1 MEGQPI
7 TLDQTLRI
15 IRILHGVFLFTMVLY
30 AYVAHIS
37 TPPPAIVNP
46 SFFWSIVGVALGCY
60 FASLLV
66 TARKISPAI
75 EKLRTNPDDRAALVS
90 WRVGAILSYVTMECV
105 PLFGFAQYFLGA
117 TVRQVA
123 PFFCGAVCNDAL
135 LISKTALTE
144 ICVWMMNRTELF
156 VFGT

>member
-1 MEGQPI
+1 MEAQPI

-105 PLFGFAQYFLGA
+105 PLFGFAQYFVGA

-123 PFFCGAVCNDAL
+123 PFFVVPFV
-135 LISKTALTE
+135 T
-144 ICVWMMNRTELF
+144 MLF
-156 VFGT
+156 LFPKRP